1 MPVLRFLWNA
11 PREARGLC
19 VGGRHPGLLPL
30 LHGCSRRAA
39 ALRAGARDQRSLLRA
54 VAGHHARR
62 GDAPGASPAGGHACV
77 AGPTL
82 RRSVL
87 RGGRA
92 RRAVARLGRR
102 DLSNGRNSGEG
113 GAMLD
118 HLEVKVKDLATD
130 RQGETPEVFM
140 NLEGGCSCAAVRYKL
155 TANPLIVHAC
165 HCRDCQ
171 RITGSAFV
179 INIWIEKQFV
189 KANAATPKSFTLKGG
204 SGKDHEV
211 FFCDKCGTYVWS
223 RYHGAPG
230 DYLFVRAGTLDKPET
245 VRPDVHIFT
254 RSKLPWLDLPE
265 EVPAFK
271 SFYKIE
277 EVWSAESRE
286 RLRRNRSG
294 QT

>member
-1 MPVLRFLWNA
+1 
-11 PREARGLC
+11 
-19 VGGRHPGLLPL
+19 
-30 LHGCSRRAA
+30 
-39 ALRAGARDQRSLLRA
+39 
-54 VAGHHARR
+54 
-62 GDAPGASPAGGHACV
+62 
-77 AGPTL
+77 
-82 RRSVL
+82 
-87 RGGRA
+87 
-92 RRAVARLGRR
+92 
-102 DLSNGRNSGEG
+102 
-113 GAMLD
+113 MLD
-118 HLEVKVKDLATD
+118 HLEVKVEDLATD
-130 RQGETPEVFM
+130 RQGETRRFFM

-189 KANAATPKSFTLKGG
+189 KTNAASPKSFTLKGG

-230 DYLFVRAGTLDKPET
+230 DYLFVRAGTLDKPDT

-254 RSKLPWLDLPE
+254 RSKLPWLDLPQG
-265 EVPAFK
+265 VPAFK
-271 SFYKIE
+271 SFYKID

-286 RLRRNRSG
+286 RLRRHRSG